1 MKDKAKNA
9 GGRVESPKGK
19 AILAASTEVFLD
31 EGFAS
36 FSLRRVAQAM
46 GISLGTL
53 QYYFPTLDD
62 LLGAT
67 LVGLMNRANEE
78 VHRIASG
85 PEAVEDRIALVCG
98 FVIEVNRQQTTSQ
111 LIFEA
116 LSLAQRNAMARR
128 IVADSYNE
136 YRSILARLIAEASP
150 QLAPGECLVRATM
163 IASLL
168 EGLVIFSY
176 PGGPDP
182 IDWNRATTAIR
193 NNVFAL
199 VYSDDTGRA
208 HS

>member
-1 MKDKAKNA
+1 MDSAKGN
-9 GGRVESPKGK
+9 
-19 AILAASTEVFLD
+19 AILAAATQVFID

-36 FSLRRVAQAM
+36 FGLRRVAQAM

-67 LVGLMNRANEE
+67 LVGLMNTANEE
-78 VHRIASG
+78 VYKIADG
-85 PEAVEDRIALVCG
+85 PEPVEDRIILVCD
-98 FVIEVNRQQTTSQ
+98 FVIEVNRRQTTSQ

-128 IVADSYNE
+128 IVADSYND
-136 YRSILARLIAEASP
+136 YRSVLVRLIAEASP
-150 QLAPGECLVRATM
+150 QLAPGDCLVRATM

-176 PGGPDP
+176 PDGPDP
-182 IDWNRATTAIR
+182 IDWNRATAAIR
-193 NNVFAL
+193 NNVLAL
-199 VYSDDTGRA
+199 AYSDDAGRA